1 MRITL
6 DTNILVS
13 GTFWTGASFRILD
26 LVDRKK
32 LRSIS
37 SKEIIEEYYGVINSD
52 EIIDKIERKKLIIY
66 KLVEKII
73 KNSEITEPRTKL
85 SIVKEDPDDNK
96 ILECAKE
103 GRVDYII
110 TQDEHLLKLKKFENI
125 PILKP
130 DDFLKL
136 LRN

>member
-1 MRITL
+1 VRITL

>member
-1 MRITL
+1 
-6 DTNILVS
+6 VS